1 MPRMSAGMRNR
12 YTKKKNAV
20 GPMWKRRHL
29 CAALAHLP
37 AAPVALNLSHAFTMR
52 SLDQGVREE
61 QHERDDKAVDRQ
73 RLHEGKREQQHA
85 AQVVRHLW
93 LPADAI
99 NAAARR
105 NALADARAP
114 M

>member
-1 MPRMSAGMRNR
+1 MN
-12 YTKKKNAV
+12 KEKAV

-37 AAPVALNLSHAFTMR
+37 ATPVPLNLSQAFTIR

-61 QHERDDKAVDRQ
+61 QHERDDEAVDRQ

-85 AQVVRHLW
+85 PEVVCHLW

-99 NAAARR
+99 NAAARG
-105 NALADARAP
+105 NALADA
-114 M
+114 